1 MVMRL
6 MTNPN
11 KRKTLPLT
19 EALVFDIVSFL
30 LDNSGYGYSNE
41 ISYYIVDNKPRRY
54 TSREVVGILRN
65 RPMFRHA
72 QSSERKG
79 GIKWRLD
86 LLALEK
92 YIIQKGYTERVE
104 KMELKD
110 KINNLK
116 WLQIKKTIEVMEGID
131 PDNLGDCYES
141 IATIWS

>member
-1 MVMRL
+1 MS
-6 MTNPN
+6 NNN
-11 KRKTLPLT
+11 KKNTLPLT
-19 EALVFDIVSFL
+19 EALVFDIVEYL
-30 LDNSGYGYSNE
+30 LNNKGFGFSNE
-41 ISYYIVDNKPRRY
+41 ISYHIVDNKPRRY

>member
-1 MVMRL
+1 MT
-6 MTNPN
+6 TNPTR
-11 KRKTLPLT
+11 RKSLPLT
-19 EALVFDIVSFL
+19 EGLVFDIVEFL
-30 LDNSGYGYSNE
+30 LENKGYGYSNE
-41 ISYYIVDNKPRRY
+41 ISFYIVENKPRRY

-92 YIIQKGYTERVE
+92 YILQKGYE
-104 KMELKD
+104 D
-110 KINNLK
+110 KAQDRKIYDNVRNLK
-116 WLQIKKTIEVMEGID
+116 WHQLKKTIEVMED
-131 PDNLGDCYES
+131 LNPDDLDECYEA